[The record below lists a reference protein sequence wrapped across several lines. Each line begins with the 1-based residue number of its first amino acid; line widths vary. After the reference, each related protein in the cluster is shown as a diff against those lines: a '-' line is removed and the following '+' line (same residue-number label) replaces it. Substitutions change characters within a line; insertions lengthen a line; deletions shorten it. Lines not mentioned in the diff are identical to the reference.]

1 MQPWDDMVAGVAGV
15 VVVVVPGVDAIFG
28 QHTRAL
34 ERASHKWTEGQQGR
48 PDQLDRLTRPVGP
61 VPRVSPKSVISRDNY
76 HTYVVKNGK
85 IYKQTSKEI
94 TNALTWRRMTSLQ
107 AN

>member
-1 MQPWDDMVAGVAGV
+1 MHYKKFIIIIA
-15 VVVVVPGVDAIFG
+15 DASFG

-34 ERASHKWTEGQQGR
+34 ERTSRKRTERQQDR
-48 PDQLDRLTRPVGP
+48 LDRLSRPVGP
-61 VPRVSPKSVISRDNY
+61 VSRVSLKLVISRDNY

-94 TNALTWRRMTSLQ
+94 TNALT
-107 AN
+107 

>member
-1 MQPWDDMVAGVAGV
+1 MPILPLLCSVE
-15 VVVVVPGVDAIFG
+15 PFVDASFG

-34 ERASHKWTEGQQGR
+34 ERASRKRTEGQQGR
-48 PDQLDRLTRPVGP
+48 PDRLDQLSRPVGL
-61 VPRVSPKSVISRDNY
+61 VSRVSPKSVVSRDNY

-94 TNALTWRRMTSLQ
+94 TNALT
-107 AN
+107 